1 MATSTHRAALLTCAS
16 ALLLTACSFSFS
28 SGGLDHEKLQNA
40 ITDELNTSYETIS
53 QQVSS
58 VDCPQDQNPGPGEKI
73 LCTAQVGDQSVRV
86 ESTVTDEDYNV
97 NFETLDT
104 LYDLPSVGTTLSDE
118 LTNQL
123 GFPVTVTCGEGL
135 KAVEIGQTFDCTAA
149 DDDGDERTVRLTAAP
164 IGENDQWELL
174 E

>member
-1 MATSTHRAALLTCAS
+1 MATSTHRAALLTCGS

-40 ITDELNTSYETIS
+40 IADELNTSYETIS

-58 VDCPQDQNPGPGEKI
+58 VDCPEDQNPGPGEKI

-97 NFETLDT
+97 DFETLDT

-149 DDDGDERTVRLTAAP
+149 DEDGDERTVRLTAGA

>member
-1 MATSTHRAALLTCAS
+1 MILVLLRQGSRNSDGHIDSSRRAVDLCVGTVAHRLQLLVLQWRAGPREAAER
-16 ALLLTACSFSFS
+16 
-28 SGGLDHEKLQNA
+28 DHRRAEHQLRDDLPTGFVGRLPA
-40 ITDELNTSYETIS
+40 RPESR
-53 QQVSS
+53 
-58 VDCPQDQNPGPGEKI
+58 PGEKI

-123 GFPVTVTCGEGL
+123 GFPVTVTCGR
-135 KAVEIGQTFDCTAA
+135 A
-149 DDDGDERTVRLTAAP
+149 
-164 IGENDQWELL
+164 
-174 E
+174 

>member
-1 MATSTHRAALLTCAS
+1 MAAPSHRALLVACAS
-16 ALLLTACSFSFS
+16 AVLLTACQFSFS
-28 SGGLDHEKLQNA
+28 SGGLDHEKLQNE
-40 ITDELNTSYETIS
+40 ISNRLNTSYESIS

-58 VDCPQDQNPGPGEKI
+58 VDCPEDENPGPGEKI
-73 LCTAQVGDQSVRV
+73 ICTAQVGDQTVRV
-86 ESTVTDEDYNV
+86 ESTVQDEDYNV
-97 NFETLDT
+97 EFSTLDT
-104 LYDLPSVGTTLSDE
+104 LYDLPSVGVTLSDE

-149 DDDGDERTVRLTAAP
+149 DEDGDERTVRLTAAP
-164 IGENDQWELL
+164 IGEDDQWELI